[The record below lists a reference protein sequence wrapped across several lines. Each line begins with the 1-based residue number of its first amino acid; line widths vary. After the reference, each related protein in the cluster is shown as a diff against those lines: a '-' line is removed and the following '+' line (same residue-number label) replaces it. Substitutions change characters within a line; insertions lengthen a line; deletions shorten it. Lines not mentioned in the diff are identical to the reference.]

1 MAYYNEEQ
9 LYRYFDKTIKREVEK
24 KIKELTDEIEYLHA
38 KDMKKITEDLEQK
51 RDSELNKKLRELHLS
66 YQDKIN
72 QIGID
77 YDAKLLKE
85 RTFMT
90 NIVFNAVL
98 DQIYQFITSSG
109 YEDLMTKKLSEIAKK
124 YPNQSCVITIS
135 DRDTHL
141 PKIIEEVMKSRA
153 KIIESPDLHLGGFEF
168 LLQDEG
174 IEIDETIDTK
184 LIAQKEWF
192 YKNSKLFIRK

>member
-9 LYRYFDKTIKREVEK
+9 LYRYFDKTIKREAEK
-24 KIKELTDEIEYLHA
+24 RIKELNDEIEYLHA
-38 KDMKKITEDLEQK
+38 KEMKKVTEDLEAK
-51 RDSELNKKLRELHLS
+51 RDLELNKRMKELQLS

-98 DQIYQFITSSG
+98 DRIYQFITSPE
-109 YEDLMTKKLSEIAKK
+109 YEDLMKNKLGTLLKK
-124 YPNQSCVITIS
+124 YPDAKSIITIS

-141 PKIIEEVMKSRA
+141 PKIIKEVMKSQA
-153 KIIESPDLHLGGFEF
+153 KIVKSPEIHLGGFEF
-168 LLQDEG
+168 LLEAEG
-174 IEIDETIDTK
+174 LEVDETIDTK

>member
-9 LYRYFDKTIKREVEK
+9 LYRYFDKTIKREAEK
-24 KIKELTDEIEYLHA
+24 RIKELNDEIEYLHA
-38 KDMKKITEDLEQK
+38 KEIKKITEDLEAK
-51 RDSELNKKLRELHLS
+51 KDLELNKRLKELQLS

-98 DQIYQFITSSG
+98 DRIYQFITSPE
-109 YEDLMTKKLSEIAKK
+109 YEDLMKNKLVFAPKSEKDNSNLSFRVRVFRVRSPENKKSD
-124 YPNQSCVITIS
+124 IS
-135 DRDTHL
+135 YRIL
-141 PKIIEEVMKSRA
+141 
-153 KIIESPDLHLGGFEF
+153 
-168 LLQDEG
+168 
-174 IEIDETIDTK
+174 
-184 LIAQKEWF
+184 
-192 YKNSKLFIRK
+192 